1 MSLCYSEPCTRLNI
15 CEEVKDASHNL
26 LAIYIWGKFQEISF
40 CKSVL
45 SVGVATGKYGCCA
58 ANGYAAAAAA
68 AVWRRLTGVGG
79 ADA

>member
-1 MSLCYSEPCTRLNI
+1 MKGFPKRGPHLFGGGG
-15 CEEVKDASHNL
+15 
-26 LAIYIWGKFQEISF
+26 GKFQEISF

-45 SVGVATGKYGCCA
+45 FVGVATGKYGCCA